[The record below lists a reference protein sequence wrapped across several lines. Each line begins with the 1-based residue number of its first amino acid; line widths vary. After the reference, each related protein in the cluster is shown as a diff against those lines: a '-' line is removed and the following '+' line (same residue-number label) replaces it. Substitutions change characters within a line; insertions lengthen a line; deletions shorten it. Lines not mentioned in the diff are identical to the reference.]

1 MQFTRTLSRNL
12 LRPSNFTSKTTLK
25 SSRRWLTSKTTNT
38 NKENTTSPSTTPPT
52 TNNNPAT
59 STNGKFV
66 HAVSFLPHPD
76 KGEFGEDAYFVSDND
91 QIMGVADGVGK
102 LFKATLM

>member
-52 TNNNPAT
+52 TNNQPAT
-59 STNGKFV
+59 SINGKFV

-102 LFKATLM
+102 YSKATQ